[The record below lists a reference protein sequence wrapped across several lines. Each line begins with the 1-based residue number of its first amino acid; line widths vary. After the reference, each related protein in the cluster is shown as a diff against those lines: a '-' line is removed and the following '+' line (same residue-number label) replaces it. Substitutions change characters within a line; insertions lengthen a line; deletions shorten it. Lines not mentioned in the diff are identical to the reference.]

1 MRCSR
6 RRPPLLPVTDFSLQE
21 FSLFLSPYLFI
32 TIDNTKAQLNY
43 DNEQDYIAS
52 RSKAKK
58 VFLTDDADLVIQE
71 FKDDATAFNN
81 KKKGSIA
88 DKGVVNNA
96 ISCRLFT
103 MLEEHGVN
111 THLVEKL
118 SDRDML
124 CRRLDIIKVEVVVR
138 NIAAGSL
145 VRRYGFTEGTVLARP
160 IVEFYLKDDDLDDPL
175 MIAEHAVALGVA
187 TMDELEVLKSRA
199 GAINDVLKKFFADRR
214 LKLVDFK
221 LEFGRHKGEI
231 LLGDEISPDTC
242 RFWDLDTDEKMDK
255 DRFRFDLGGVEDAYT
270 EVQRRVLELD

>member
-1 MRCSR
+1 MQKTT
-6 RRPPLLPVTDFSLQE
+6 LLHE
-21 FSLFLSPYLFI
+21 G
-32 TIDNTKAQLNY
+32 
-43 DNEQDYIAS
+43 
-52 RSKAKK
+52 KAKK
-58 VFLTDDADLVIQE
+58 VFLTGDSDLVIQE

-81 KKKGSIA
+81 KKKGTIA

-96 ISCRLFT
+96 ISCKLFT
-103 MLEEHGVN
+103 MLESHGVK

-118 SDRDML
+118 SERDML

-145 VRRYGFTEGTVLARP
+145 VRRYGFIEGTVLDKP

-175 MIAEHAVALGVA
+175 MNESHAVALGVA
-187 TMDELEVLKSRA
+187 TLEELSVLRNRAEAINVVLKE
-199 GAINDVLKKFFADRR
+199 FFAQRK

-221 LEFGRHKGEI
+221 LEFGRYHNEI

-255 DRFRFDLGGVEDAYT
+255 DRFRFDLGGVEDAYS
-270 EVQRRVLELD
+270 EVQRRVLEQD

>member
-1 MRCSR
+1 MKK
-6 RRPPLLPVTDFSLQE
+6 T
-21 FSLFLSPYLFI
+21 
-32 TIDNTKAQLNY
+32 TQLY
-43 DNEQDYIAS
+43 EG
-52 RSKAKK
+52 KAKK
-58 VFLTDDADLVIQE
+58 VFLTEDSNLVIQE

-81 KKKGSIA
+81 KKKGTIA

-96 ISCRLFT
+96 ISCKLFT
-103 MLEEHGVN
+103 LLESEGIH

-124 CRRLDIIKVEVVVR
+124 CRHLDIIKVEVVVR

-145 VRRYGFTEGTVLARP
+145 VKRYGFAEGTVLEKP

-175 MIAEHAVALGVA
+175 MNESHAVALGVA
-187 TMDELEVLKSRA
+187 TLEELAVLKNRA
-199 GAINDVLKKFFADRR
+199 EAINVVLKKFFTDRK

-221 LEFGRHKGEI
+221 LEFGRHNGEI

-242 RFWDLDTDEKMDK
+242 RFWDLETNEKMDK
-255 DRFRFDLGGVEDAYT
+255 DRFRFDLGGVEDAYS

>member
-1 MRCSR
+1 MKK
-6 RRPPLLPVTDFSLQE
+6 T
-21 FSLFLSPYLFI
+21 
-32 TIDNTKAQLNY
+32 TQLY
-43 DNEQDYIAS
+43 EG
-52 RSKAKK
+52 KAKK
-58 VFLTDDADLVIQE
+58 VFLTEDSNLVIQE

-81 KKKGSIA
+81 KKKGTIA

-96 ISCRLFT
+96 ISCKLFT
-103 MLEEHGVN
+103 LLESEGIH

-124 CRRLDIIKVEVVVR
+124 CRHLDIIKVEVVVR

-145 VRRYGFTEGTVLARP
+145 VKRYGFAEGTVLENP

-175 MIAEHAVALGVA
+175 MNESHAVALGVA
-187 TMDELEVLKSRA
+187 TLEELAVLKNRA
-199 GAINDVLKKFFADRR
+199 EAINAVLKKFFADRK

-221 LEFGRHKGEI
+221 LEFGRHNGEI

-242 RFWDLDTDEKMDK
+242 RFWDLETNEKMDK
-255 DRFRFDLGGVEDAYT
+255 DRFRFDLGGVEDAYS